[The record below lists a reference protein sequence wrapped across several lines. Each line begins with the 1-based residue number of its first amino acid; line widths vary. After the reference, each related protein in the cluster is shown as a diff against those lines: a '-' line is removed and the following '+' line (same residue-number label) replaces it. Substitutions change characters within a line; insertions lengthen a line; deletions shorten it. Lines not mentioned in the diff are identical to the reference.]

1 MALALHEITLE
12 DNEKLVPILLDAD
25 EDEER

>member
-1 MALALHEITLE
+1 MTLALHEITLE
-12 DNEKLVPILLDAD
+12 DNEKHVSILLDAD